1 MLKKFLGGKKNNSLN
16 NSYCVMGSN
25 VIDETIEL
33 GEKLSDV
40 NLGEKIRIKE
50 DFKKTVGGGGVNISI
65 AISKL
70 GGKVSYLGKHSF
82 DSYDLVKSDLEK
94 NNVNCIK
101 SKLSDVGCAKSVILD
116 TEDSDRVIFTFR
128 GQNSLLEMSDFDI
141 DNINCDYFY
150 LTSLQGKS
158 FETQMDFIDKMKNK
172 NSDSIFCYGA
182 SSTLVGKEKRL
193 NELIKKCDIIILNLD
208 EAKILS
214 GCSEI
219 NDCLKNIFYLGV
231 SVVVITDGKNG
242 SYVFDGKRD
251 YFSPCVK
258 SKVIDATGAGD
269 CYGATFFYFYT
280 NGYSIE
286 ECMKFASL
294 NSSNVVSF
302 KGAHLGLLNFESI
315 VSKK

>member
-1 MLKKFLGGKKNNSLN
+1 MLKKILNFGEKSSSN

-40 NLGEKIRIKE
+40 QLGEKIRIGS

-70 GGKVSYLGKHSF
+70 TGTVSYLGKHSF

-101 SKLSDVGCAKSVILD
+101 TKLSDVGCAKSVILD

-128 GQNSLLEMSDFDI
+128 GQNSLLEMSDFNI
-141 DNINCDYFY
+141 DNINSNYFY

-158 FETQMDFIDKMKNK
+158 FETQMEFIDKIKHKNP
-172 NSDSIFCYGA
+172 DSIFCYGA

-193 NELIKKCDIIILNLD
+193 NDLIEKCDIIILNFD

-214 GCSEI
+214 GCLEI
-219 NDCLKNIFYLGV
+219 SDCLKNIFYLGLKL
-231 SVVVITDGKNG
+231 VVITDGKNG
-242 SYVFDGKRD
+242 SYVYDGKKE
-251 YFSPCVK
+251 YFSKCVK

-280 NGYSIE
+280 NGYSIKD
-286 ECMKFASL
+286 CMKYASI

-302 KGAHLGLLNFESI
+302 KGAHLGLLELKNLI
-315 VSKK
+315 